1 MSATSNLTGKVLF
14 SKALVRRL
22 CKNEVFDSD
31 QCFNIFDGILLW
43 VMMIMMNF
51 FFRNGWPKKND
62 INPYFQPGAMS
73 EVPTI
78 RNIRHTTSRIW
89 ACEDQST
96 GFVEWSCAVV
106 ISATPKRHEWWLF
119 LFKIKDYDFFII
131 SGKVASLKE
140 KLESLLVFFFIKE
153 Y

>member
-1 MSATSNLTGKVLF
+1 MIFNHSFKHFWNLKENRFVIVRLPFSKIRVMSATSNLTGKVLF
-14 SKALVRRL
+14 SKALVRRF
-22 CKNEVFDSD
+22 CKNEVFNSD

-78 RNIRHTTSRIW
+78 WNIRHTTSRIW

-119 LFKIKDYDFFII
+119 LN
-131 SGKVASLKE
+131 LR
-140 KLESLLVFFFIKE
+140 
-153 Y
+153 